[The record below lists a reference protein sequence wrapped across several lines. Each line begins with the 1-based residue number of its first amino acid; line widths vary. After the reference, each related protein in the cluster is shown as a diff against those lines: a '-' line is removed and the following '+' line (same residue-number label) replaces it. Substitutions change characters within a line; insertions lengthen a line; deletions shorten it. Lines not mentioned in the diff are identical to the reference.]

1 MMQPPSLLTSPLA
14 RTKSGTFPAQSKPV
28 VRFAAGEQPPAPKKL
43 APQLGKALKYFDFRD
58 VGLSHVAQIQLVYAA
73 CILWR
78 LVAAN
83 QRRKASPT
91 QSWNEIRESLLRDS
105 VGYAFWF
112 FGTPTL
118 QRLYLKMIPKD
129 YQKALI
135 HTNQQH
141 QPGPWQKIKQWNPIS
156 RYAVPTSEQVKDMK
170 AQALARIEDAG
181 IKKSDE
187 AFLKVED
194 YYKKLM
200 THRNVATGIGLL
212 STIGLLGIGIN
223 YLNFYLTNRNV
234 KQREMELLKP
244 PFPEPPRLPKFQP
257 TPSLSAP
264 AFNQR
269 PPQFSSG
276 NGGLPFSP
284 PLLPKPVG

>member
-1 MMQPPSLLTSPLA
+1 MIQPASFLPTPAFKAKSSAFSENSKKMPRFSSTETKTLKKLVPSL
-14 RTKSGTFPAQSKPV
+14 SG
-28 VRFAAGEQPPAPKKL
+28 
-43 APQLGKALKYFDFRD
+43 ALKHFDFRD
-58 VGLSHVAQIQLVYAA
+58 PGVSHMSQIQLVYAI

-118 QRLYLKMIPKD
+118 QRLYLKLIPKD

-135 HTNQQH
+135 HTNPPNNQGAWQQL
-141 QPGPWQKIKQWNPIS
+141 KQWNPIS
-156 RYAVPTSEQVKDMK
+156 RFAVPTSEQIKDMK
-170 AQALARIEDAG
+170 AQAINHMEEAG
-181 IKKSDE
+181 LEKSDE
-187 AFLKVED
+187 AFQKIEA
-194 YYKKLM
+194 YYKTLM

-223 YLNFYLTNRNV
+223 YLNFYLTNRNI
-234 KQREMELLKP
+234 KQREMALLKP

-257 TPSLSAP
+257 IQSLP
-264 AFNQR
+264 AFTQQNQTA
-269 PPQFSSG
+269 PQQP
-276 NGGLPFSP
+276 NAGLAQAPTPFLQSIST
-284 PLLPKPVG
+284 